1 MTDRPPTPF
10 PGEDAGVEAGGP
22 WEDHESVAGD
32 AGEVRLLQDIEGAGS
47 LAVLRRG
54 LAASPELRSGL
65 LLTVLMALAVAAGKL
80 LVPLT
85 IQAVLDRGLLGDDVR
100 LGLVLLLTGVAAG
113 LVSLGIALERSTYLR
128 LARTAENVLYGLR
141 VRTFAHLHRLSLAE
155 HTAARKGALTARV
168 TSDVEALNKFA
179 QWGAVAWII
188 SGIQIVAVLAIMF
201 VFSWQLAAVT
211 LVVHVPLLPV
221 LRAVQRGQL
230 RAYDRLRT
238 RVSETLSQISE
249 AVLGMD
255 VVRGYGQREATR
267 AGLHGAVDR
276 QYRQQMRAMRYFSL
290 VLPLTDVVG
299 LAAIATVVA
308 SGVWWGDAWGVSAGE
323 LVAFVFLANLLVAP
337 ITLIGEV
344 LDQTQTALAGW
355 WKILDVLDIEPD
367 IVEPVDGRRLPAGPL
382 EVRAEAVE
390 FRYREGERV
399 LHGIDVDI
407 PVGASVA
414 VVGETGSG
422 KTTFAKLVARLADPT
437 AGRML
442 VGGTDL
448 REVDPGV
455 RRSAVRMVPQ
465 DGFLFDATVGENIRY
480 GRPDATPGDA
490 AAAIAA
496 LGLDD
501 WVATLPAGIDTPV
514 SERGESLSV
523 GERQLVALARAHL
536 ADPGLLILDEATSA
550 VDPETEQ
557 ALEVALAR
565 LSEGRTTISIAHR
578 LSTAERADLVL
589 VFDDG
594 RIVERGRHADL
605 ATAGGVYTGLHASWL
620 GATRAG

>member
-1 MTDRPPTPF
+1 MSTHI
-10 PGEDAGVEAGGP
+10 PGEDVGAAVEALEGADVVGP
-22 WEDHESVAGD
+22 WGEHDAQSLAG
-32 AGEVRLLQDIEGAGS
+32 IEGVGS

-65 LLTVLMALAVAAGKL
+65 LLTAAMALAVAAGKL
-80 LVPLT
+80 LIPLT
-85 IQAVLDRGLLGDDVR
+85 IQMVLDRGVFDGDIQMGV
-100 LGLVLLLTGVAAG
+100 VVALTGVAAG
-113 LVSLGIALERSTYLR
+113 LVAIGISLERITYLR
-128 LARTAENVLYGLR
+128 LTRTAEDVLYGLR

-155 HTAARKGALTARV
+155 HTASRTGVLTARV

-188 SGIQIVAVLAIMF
+188 SAVQIVAVLVIML
-201 VFSWQLAAVT
+201 VFSWQLALVT
-211 LVVHVPLLPV
+211 LLVHVPLLPV
-221 LRAVQRGQL
+221 LRSVQRGQL

-238 RVSETLSQISE
+238 RVSETLARGSE

-255 VVRGYGQREATR
+255 VIRAYGQREVNR
-267 AGLHGAVDR
+267 GDLHEAVDQ

-299 LAAIATVVA
+299 MAAIATVIA
-308 SGVWWGDAWGVSAGE
+308 TGVWWGDAWGVSAGE
-323 LVAFVFLANLLVAP
+323 LVAFMFLANLFVAP
-337 ITLIGEV
+337 ITQLGKV

-355 WKILDVLDIEPD
+355 WKILDVLDTEPD
-367 IVEPVDGRRLPAGPL
+367 LVDPGQGLPLPEGSL
-382 EVRAEAVE
+382 GVRAEGLE
-390 FRYREGERV
+390 FRYREGGLV
-399 LHGIDVDI
+399 LHGIDVVI
-407 PVGASVA
+407 PPGASVA

-437 AGRML
+437 AGRLL
-442 VGGTDL
+442 VGGVDL
-448 REVDPGV
+448 RQVKAAD

-465 DGFLFDATVGENIRY
+465 DGFLFDATVCENVRY
-480 GRPDATPGDA
+480 GRPGATAVDAVA
-490 AAAIAA
+490 AFVS
-496 LGLDD
+496 LGLDE
-501 WVATLPAGIDTPV
+501 WVASLPAGIDTPV
-514 SERGESLSV
+514 GERGESLSV

-557 ALEVALAR
+557 ALEQALAR

-578 LSTAERADLVL
+578 LSTAERADLVF

-594 RIVERGRHADL
+594 HVVERGRHADL
-605 ATAGGVYTGLHASWL
+605 AAAGGVYSGLHESWL
-620 GATRAG
+620 GSIRDR